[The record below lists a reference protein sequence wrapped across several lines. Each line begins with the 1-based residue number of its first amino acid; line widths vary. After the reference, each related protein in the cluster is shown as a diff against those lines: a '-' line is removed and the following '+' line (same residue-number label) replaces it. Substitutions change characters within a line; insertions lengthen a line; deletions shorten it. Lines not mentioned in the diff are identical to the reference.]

1 MGNVIFVVIFVIFCA
16 FLLGAGLISK
26 RWVKESSDFVLAGR
40 EISTPINVVGV
51 IAIGFAGTTVTLAPG
66 FTIQYGL
73 LGGLGWGV
81 IYSVCGLL
89 IFGLLYSNFV
99 RRSGAQTLPEFLE
112 MRYDGHTRSVVAIT
126 SVIGMCGIMANNV
139 VSSVDNIAAFTGW
152 NRLAIT
158 AIIFAVIIVFTF
170 VSGLWATTITDLFQV
185 LIGVIVVPATFFIL
199 AGRFGWL
206 DAISANWGAGDFM
219 SQGFVGALPGMKLTY
234 PSVFNFIICFA
245 VALVWGNNYY
255 WMKVANCRS
264 EKVARRSFVAAAI
277 ILIVVFMVPL
287 CFIGGYMGAFY
298 PEQLTLNGG
307 TVAPTGTYGYVAKTF
322 VSLFGSLVVI
332 SAVAAS
338 ISTASTS
345 ALGASAVANRDIY
358 QRLINP
364 KADAKKSL
372 KMSKIIMLLIG
383 AVFGLLAGTLIE
395 EFNMQPF
402 IATLSTMFLARGL
415 ASIISTDS
423 LTFPQGNDFSFISN
437 VIKIIDN
444 PKISNDLSFN
454 VGVII
459 ALVVV
464 VFGYVFLHHTRT
476 GRTIYAIG
484 GSRSSAELMG
494 LPVKRTQ
501 YIIYLTSATLAAL
514 ASIVYTANIGSAKNT
529 VGVGWELDA
538 VASVVIGGTII
549 TGGFGY
555 VLGSVLGSLVRSI
568 LDPLTSDFGVPAEW
582 TTIVIGLMILV
593 FVVLQRAVMAVGG
606 DKK

>member
-1 MGNVIFVVIFVIFCA
+1 M
-16 FLLGAGLISK
+16 
-26 RWVKESSDFVLAGR
+26 
-40 EISTPINVVGV
+40 
-51 IAIGFAGTTVTLAPG
+51 
-66 FTIQYGL
+66 
-73 LGGLGWGV
+73 
-81 IYSVCGLL
+81 YSPK
-89 IFGLLYSNFV
+89 
-99 RRSGAQTLPEFLE
+99 RRSGRSGPGGFTASWMARLILPILTGGI
-112 MRYDGHTRSVVAIT
+112 DLSVGAIVAIT
-126 SVIGMCGIMANNV
+126 AVVGLKLAN
-139 VSSVDNIAAFTGW
+139 AG
-152 NRLAIT
+152 
-158 AIIFAVIIVFTF
+158 
-170 VSGLWATTITDLFQV
+170 
-185 LIGVIVVPATFFIL
+185 VPAF
-199 AGRFGWL
+199 
-206 DAISANWGAGDFM
+206 
-219 SQGFVGALPGMKLTY
+219 
-234 PSVFNFIICFA
+234 
-245 VALVWGNNYY
+245 LV
-255 WMKVANCRS
+255 M
-264 EKVARRSFVAAAI
+264 
-277 ILIVVFMVPL
+277 
-287 CFIGGYMGAFY
+287 
-298 PEQLTLNGG
+298 
-307 TVAPTGTYGYVAKTF
+307 
-322 VSLFGSLVVI
+322 
-332 SAVAAS
+332 
-338 ISTASTS
+338 
-345 ALGASAVANRDIY
+345 
-358 QRLINP
+358 
-364 KADAKKSL
+364 
-372 KMSKIIMLLIG
+372 IIMLLIG

>member
-1 MGNVIFVVIFVIFCA
+1 MKKTRSAAAPFGVWMTLFTLVPLGIVLWFA
-16 FLLGAGLISK
+16 FTDKEGRFTVQNLSAILDYAGTFGLSIGLGAVATVLCLLLAYPLAYSIS
-26 RWVKESSDFVLAGR
+26 
-40 EISTPINVVGV
+40 
-51 IAIGFAGTTVTLAPG
+51 
-66 FTIQYGL
+66 
-73 LGGLGWGV
+73 
-81 IYSVCGLL
+81 
-89 IFGLLYSNFV
+89 
-99 RRSGAQTLPEFLE
+99 RSGERVQRT
-112 MRYDGHTRSVVAIT
+112 
-126 SVIGMCGIMANNV
+126 
-139 VSSVDNIAAFTGW
+139 
-152 NRLAIT
+152 
-158 AIIFAVIIVFTF
+158 
-170 VSGLWATTITDLFQV
+170 
-185 LIGVIVVPATFFIL
+185 
-199 AGRFGWL
+199 
-206 DAISANWGAGDFM
+206 
-219 SQGFVGALPGMKLTY
+219 
-234 PSVFNFIICFA
+234 
-245 VALVWGNNYY
+245 
-255 WMKVANCRS
+255 
-264 EKVARRSFVAAAI
+264 
-277 ILIVVFMVPL
+277 MV
-287 CFIGGYMGAFY
+287 M
-298 PEQLTLNGG
+298 
-307 TVAPTGTYGYVAKTF
+307 
-322 VSLFGSLVVI
+322 
-332 SAVAAS
+332 
-338 ISTASTS
+338 
-345 ALGASAVANRDIY
+345 
-358 QRLINP
+358 
-364 KADAKKSL
+364 
-372 KMSKIIMLLIG
+372 IIMLLIG

>member
-1 MGNVIFVVIFVIFCA
+1 MTTATANKVKAPKKGFKLDRQMIPTLAAVVIFILMIIMGQALFGA
-16 FLLGAGLISK
+16 YIRLGFISSLFIDHAYLII
-26 RWVKESSDFVLAGR
+26 LA
-40 EISTPINVVGV
+40 V
-51 IAIGFAGTTVTLAPG
+51 AM
-66 FTIQYGL
+66 
-73 LGGLGWGV
+73 
-81 IYSVCGLL
+81 
-89 IFGLLYSNFV
+89 
-99 RRSGAQTLPEFLE
+99 TLPILTGGI
-112 MRYDGHTRSVVAIT
+112 DLSVGAIVAIT
-126 SVIGMCGIMANNV
+126 AVVGLKLAN
-139 VSSVDNIAAFTGW
+139 AG
-152 NRLAIT
+152 
-158 AIIFAVIIVFTF
+158 
-170 VSGLWATTITDLFQV
+170 
-185 LIGVIVVPATFFIL
+185 VPAF
-199 AGRFGWL
+199 
-206 DAISANWGAGDFM
+206 
-219 SQGFVGALPGMKLTY
+219 
-234 PSVFNFIICFA
+234 
-245 VALVWGNNYY
+245 LV
-255 WMKVANCRS
+255 M
-264 EKVARRSFVAAAI
+264 
-277 ILIVVFMVPL
+277 
-287 CFIGGYMGAFY
+287 
-298 PEQLTLNGG
+298 
-307 TVAPTGTYGYVAKTF
+307 
-322 VSLFGSLVVI
+322 
-332 SAVAAS
+332 
-338 ISTASTS
+338 
-345 ALGASAVANRDIY
+345 
-358 QRLINP
+358 
-364 KADAKKSL
+364 
-372 KMSKIIMLLIG
+372 IIMLLIG

>member
-1 MGNVIFVVIFVIFCA
+1 MTTATANKVKAPKKGFKLDRQMIPTLAAVVIFILMIIMGQVLFGTYIR
-16 FLLGAGLISK
+16 LGFISSLFIDHAYLII
-26 RWVKESSDFVLAGR
+26 LA
-40 EISTPINVVGV
+40 V
-51 IAIGFAGTTVTLAPG
+51 AM
-66 FTIQYGL
+66 
-73 LGGLGWGV
+73 
-81 IYSVCGLL
+81 
-89 IFGLLYSNFV
+89 
-99 RRSGAQTLPEFLE
+99 TLPILTGGI
-112 MRYDGHTRSVVAIT
+112 DLSVGAIVAIT
-126 SVIGMCGIMANNV
+126 AVVGLKLAN
-139 VSSVDNIAAFTGW
+139 AG
-152 NRLAIT
+152 
-158 AIIFAVIIVFTF
+158 
-170 VSGLWATTITDLFQV
+170 
-185 LIGVIVVPATFFIL
+185 VPAF
-199 AGRFGWL
+199 
-206 DAISANWGAGDFM
+206 
-219 SQGFVGALPGMKLTY
+219 
-234 PSVFNFIICFA
+234 
-245 VALVWGNNYY
+245 LV
-255 WMKVANCRS
+255 M
-264 EKVARRSFVAAAI
+264 
-277 ILIVVFMVPL
+277 
-287 CFIGGYMGAFY
+287 
-298 PEQLTLNGG
+298 
-307 TVAPTGTYGYVAKTF
+307 
-322 VSLFGSLVVI
+322 
-332 SAVAAS
+332 
-338 ISTASTS
+338 
-345 ALGASAVANRDIY
+345 
-358 QRLINP
+358 
-364 KADAKKSL
+364 
-372 KMSKIIMLLIG
+372 IIMLLIG

>member
-1 MGNVIFVVIFVIFCA
+1 MTTATANKVKAPKKGFKLDRQMIPTLAAVVIFILMIIMGQALFGTYIR
-16 FLLGAGLISK
+16 LGFISSLFIDHAYLII
-26 RWVKESSDFVLAGR
+26 LA
-40 EISTPINVVGV
+40 V
-51 IAIGFAGTTVTLAPG
+51 AM
-66 FTIQYGL
+66 
-73 LGGLGWGV
+73 
-81 IYSVCGLL
+81 
-89 IFGLLYSNFV
+89 
-99 RRSGAQTLPEFLE
+99 TLP
-112 MRYDGHTRSVVAIT
+112 
-126 SVIGMCGIMANNV
+126 
-139 VSSVDNIAAFTGW
+139 
-152 NRLAIT
+152 
-158 AIIFAVIIVFTF
+158 
-170 VSGLWATTITDLFQV
+170 
-185 LIGVIVVPATFFIL
+185 IL
-199 AGRFGWL
+199 
-206 DAISANWGAGDFM
+206 
-219 SQGFVGALPGMKLTY
+219 T
-234 PSVFNFIICFA
+234 
-245 VALVWGNNYY
+245 
-255 WMKVANCRS
+255 
-264 EKVARRSFVAAAI
+264 
-277 ILIVVFMVPL
+277 
-287 CFIGGYMGAFY
+287 
-298 PEQLTLNGG
+298 
-307 TVAPTGTYGYVAKTF
+307 
-322 VSLFGSLVVI
+322 
-332 SAVAAS
+332 
-338 ISTASTS
+338 
-345 ALGASAVANRDIY
+345 
-358 QRLINP
+358 
-364 KADAKKSL
+364 
-372 KMSKIIMLLIG
+372 
-383 AVFGLLAGTLIE
+383 
-395 EFNMQPF
+395 
-402 IATLSTMFLARGL
+402 RGL

>member
-1 MGNVIFVVIFVIFCA
+1 MTTATANKVKAPKKGFKLDRQMIPTLAAVVIFILMISMGQALFGTYIR
-16 FLLGAGLISK
+16 LGFISSLFIDHAYLII
-26 RWVKESSDFVLAGR
+26 LA
-40 EISTPINVVGV
+40 V
-51 IAIGFAGTTVTLAPG
+51 AM
-66 FTIQYGL
+66 
-73 LGGLGWGV
+73 
-81 IYSVCGLL
+81 
-89 IFGLLYSNFV
+89 
-99 RRSGAQTLPEFLE
+99 TLPILTGGI
-112 MRYDGHTRSVVAIT
+112 DLSVGAIVAIT
-126 SVIGMCGIMANNV
+126 AVVGLKLAN
-139 VSSVDNIAAFTGW
+139 AG
-152 NRLAIT
+152 
-158 AIIFAVIIVFTF
+158 
-170 VSGLWATTITDLFQV
+170 
-185 LIGVIVVPATFFIL
+185 VPAF
-199 AGRFGWL
+199 
-206 DAISANWGAGDFM
+206 
-219 SQGFVGALPGMKLTY
+219 
-234 PSVFNFIICFA
+234 
-245 VALVWGNNYY
+245 LV
-255 WMKVANCRS
+255 M
-264 EKVARRSFVAAAI
+264 
-277 ILIVVFMVPL
+277 
-287 CFIGGYMGAFY
+287 
-298 PEQLTLNGG
+298 
-307 TVAPTGTYGYVAKTF
+307 
-322 VSLFGSLVVI
+322 
-332 SAVAAS
+332 
-338 ISTASTS
+338 
-345 ALGASAVANRDIY
+345 
-358 QRLINP
+358 
-364 KADAKKSL
+364 
-372 KMSKIIMLLIG
+372 IIMLLIG

>member
-1 MGNVIFVVIFVIFCA
+1 MTTATANKVKAPKKGFKLDRQMIPTLAAVVIFILMIIMGQALFGTYIR
-16 FLLGAGLISK
+16 LGFISSLFIDHAYLII
-26 RWVKESSDFVLAGR
+26 LA
-40 EISTPINVVGV
+40 V
-51 IAIGFAGTTVTLAPG
+51 AM
-66 FTIQYGL
+66 
-73 LGGLGWGV
+73 
-81 IYSVCGLL
+81 
-89 IFGLLYSNFV
+89 
-99 RRSGAQTLPEFLE
+99 TLPILTGGI
-112 MRYDGHTRSVVAIT
+112 DLSVGAIVAIT
-126 SVIGMCGIMANNV
+126 AVVGLKLAN
-139 VSSVDNIAAFTGW
+139 AG
-152 NRLAIT
+152 
-158 AIIFAVIIVFTF
+158 
-170 VSGLWATTITDLFQV
+170 
-185 LIGVIVVPATFFIL
+185 VPAF
-199 AGRFGWL
+199 
-206 DAISANWGAGDFM
+206 
-219 SQGFVGALPGMKLTY
+219 
-234 PSVFNFIICFA
+234 
-245 VALVWGNNYY
+245 LV
-255 WMKVANCRS
+255 M
-264 EKVARRSFVAAAI
+264 
-277 ILIVVFMVPL
+277 
-287 CFIGGYMGAFY
+287 
-298 PEQLTLNGG
+298 
-307 TVAPTGTYGYVAKTF
+307 
-322 VSLFGSLVVI
+322 
-332 SAVAAS
+332 
-338 ISTASTS
+338 
-345 ALGASAVANRDIY
+345 
-358 QRLINP
+358 
-364 KADAKKSL
+364 
-372 KMSKIIMLLIG
+372 IIMLLIG

-402 IATLSTMFLARGL
+402 I
-415 ASIISTDS
+415 
-423 LTFPQGNDFSFISN
+423 PQGNDFSFISN

-501 YIIYLTSATLAAL
+501 YIIYLTSATLSAL

>member
-1 MGNVIFVVIFVIFCA
+1 MTTATANKVKAPKKGFKLDRQMIPTLAAVVIFILMIIMGHALFGTYIR
-16 FLLGAGLISK
+16 LGFISSLFIDHAYLII
-26 RWVKESSDFVLAGR
+26 LA
-40 EISTPINVVGV
+40 V
-51 IAIGFAGTTVTLAPG
+51 AM
-66 FTIQYGL
+66 
-73 LGGLGWGV
+73 
-81 IYSVCGLL
+81 
-89 IFGLLYSNFV
+89 
-99 RRSGAQTLPEFLE
+99 TLPILTGGI
-112 MRYDGHTRSVVAIT
+112 DLSVGAIVAIT
-126 SVIGMCGIMANNV
+126 AVVGLKLANAGMP
-139 VSSVDNIAAFTGW
+139 AF
-152 NRLAIT
+152 
-158 AIIFAVIIVFTF
+158 
-170 VSGLWATTITDLFQV
+170 
-185 LIGVIVVPATFFIL
+185 
-199 AGRFGWL
+199 
-206 DAISANWGAGDFM
+206 
-219 SQGFVGALPGMKLTY
+219 
-234 PSVFNFIICFA
+234 
-245 VALVWGNNYY
+245 LV
-255 WMKVANCRS
+255 M
-264 EKVARRSFVAAAI
+264 
-277 ILIVVFMVPL
+277 
-287 CFIGGYMGAFY
+287 
-298 PEQLTLNGG
+298 
-307 TVAPTGTYGYVAKTF
+307 
-322 VSLFGSLVVI
+322 
-332 SAVAAS
+332 
-338 ISTASTS
+338 
-345 ALGASAVANRDIY
+345 
-358 QRLINP
+358 
-364 KADAKKSL
+364 
-372 KMSKIIMLLIG
+372 IIMLLIG

>member
-1 MGNVIFVVIFVIFCA
+1 MTTATANKVKAPKKGFKLDRQMIPTLAAVVIFILMIIMGLALFGTYIR
-16 FLLGAGLISK
+16 LGFISSLFIDHAYLII
-26 RWVKESSDFVLAGR
+26 LA
-40 EISTPINVVGV
+40 V
-51 IAIGFAGTTVTLAPG
+51 AM
-66 FTIQYGL
+66 
-73 LGGLGWGV
+73 
-81 IYSVCGLL
+81 
-89 IFGLLYSNFV
+89 
-99 RRSGAQTLPEFLE
+99 TLPILTGGI
-112 MRYDGHTRSVVAIT
+112 DLSVGAIVAIT
-126 SVIGMCGIMANNV
+126 AVVGLKLAN
-139 VSSVDNIAAFTGW
+139 AG
-152 NRLAIT
+152 
-158 AIIFAVIIVFTF
+158 
-170 VSGLWATTITDLFQV
+170 
-185 LIGVIVVPATFFIL
+185 VPAF
-199 AGRFGWL
+199 
-206 DAISANWGAGDFM
+206 
-219 SQGFVGALPGMKLTY
+219 
-234 PSVFNFIICFA
+234 
-245 VALVWGNNYY
+245 LV
-255 WMKVANCRS
+255 M
-264 EKVARRSFVAAAI
+264 
-277 ILIVVFMVPL
+277 
-287 CFIGGYMGAFY
+287 
-298 PEQLTLNGG
+298 
-307 TVAPTGTYGYVAKTF
+307 
-322 VSLFGSLVVI
+322 
-332 SAVAAS
+332 
-338 ISTASTS
+338 
-345 ALGASAVANRDIY
+345 
-358 QRLINP
+358 
-364 KADAKKSL
+364 
-372 KMSKIIMLLIG
+372 IIMLLIG

>member
-1 MGNVIFVVIFVIFCA
+1 MTTATANKVKAPKKGFKLDRQMIPTLAAVVIFILMIIMGQALFGTYIR
-16 FLLGAGLISK
+16 LGFISSLFIDHAYLII
-26 RWVKESSDFVLAGR
+26 LA
-40 EISTPINVVGV
+40 V
-51 IAIGFAGTTVTLAPG
+51 AM
-66 FTIQYGL
+66 
-73 LGGLGWGV
+73 
-81 IYSVCGLL
+81 
-89 IFGLLYSNFV
+89 
-99 RRSGAQTLPEFLE
+99 TLPILTGGI
-112 MRYDGHTRSVVAIT
+112 DLSVGAIVAIT
-126 SVIGMCGIMANNV
+126 AVVGLKLAN
-139 VSSVDNIAAFTGW
+139 AG
-152 NRLAIT
+152 
-158 AIIFAVIIVFTF
+158 
-170 VSGLWATTITDLFQV
+170 
-185 LIGVIVVPATFFIL
+185 VPAF
-199 AGRFGWL
+199 
-206 DAISANWGAGDFM
+206 
-219 SQGFVGALPGMKLTY
+219 
-234 PSVFNFIICFA
+234 
-245 VALVWGNNYY
+245 LV
-255 WMKVANCRS
+255 M
-264 EKVARRSFVAAAI
+264 
-277 ILIVVFMVPL
+277 
-287 CFIGGYMGAFY
+287 
-298 PEQLTLNGG
+298 
-307 TVAPTGTYGYVAKTF
+307 
-322 VSLFGSLVVI
+322 
-332 SAVAAS
+332 
-338 ISTASTS
+338 
-345 ALGASAVANRDIY
+345 
-358 QRLINP
+358 
-364 KADAKKSL
+364 
-372 KMSKIIMLLIG
+372 IIMLLIG

-402 IATLSTMFLARGL
+402 IATLSTM
-415 ASIISTDS
+415 
-423 LTFPQGNDFSFISN
+423 
-437 VIKIIDN
+437 
-444 PKISNDLSFN
+444 SNDLSFN

>member
-1 MGNVIFVVIFVIFCA
+1 MTTATANKVKAPKKGFKLDRQMIPTLAAVVIFILMIIMGQALFGTYIR
-16 FLLGAGLISK
+16 LGFISSLFIDHAYLII
-26 RWVKESSDFVLAGR
+26 LA
-40 EISTPINVVGV
+40 V
-51 IAIGFAGTTVTLAPG
+51 AM
-66 FTIQYGL
+66 
-73 LGGLGWGV
+73 
-81 IYSVCGLL
+81 
-89 IFGLLYSNFV
+89 
-99 RRSGAQTLPEFLE
+99 TLPILTGGI
-112 MRYDGHTRSVVAIT
+112 DLSVGAIVAIT
-126 SVIGMCGIMANNV
+126 AV
-139 VSSVDNIAAFTGW
+139 V
-152 NRLAIT
+152 
-158 AIIFAVIIVFTF
+158 
-170 VSGLWATTITDLFQV
+170 GL
-185 LIGVIVVPATFFIL
+185 
-199 AGRFGWL
+199 
-206 DAISANWGAGDFM
+206 
-219 SQGFVGALPGMKLTY
+219 K
-234 PSVFNFIICFA
+234 
-245 VALVWGNNYY
+245 
-255 WMKVANCRS
+255 
-264 EKVARRSFVAAAI
+264 
-277 ILIVVFMVPL
+277 
-287 CFIGGYMGAFY
+287 
-298 PEQLTLNGG
+298 
-307 TVAPTGTYGYVAKTF
+307 
-322 VSLFGSLVVI
+322 
-332 SAVAAS
+332 
-338 ISTASTS
+338 
-345 ALGASAVANRDIY
+345 
-358 QRLINP
+358 
-364 KADAKKSL
+364 
-372 KMSKIIMLLIG
+372 
-383 AVFGLLAGTLIE
+383 AGTLIE

>member
-1 MGNVIFVVIFVIFCA
+1 MTTATANKVKAPKKGFKLDRQMIPTLAAVVIFILMIIMGQALFGTYIR
-16 FLLGAGLISK
+16 LGFISSLFIDHAYLII
-26 RWVKESSDFVLAGR
+26 LA
-40 EISTPINVVGV
+40 V
-51 IAIGFAGTTVTLAPG
+51 AM
-66 FTIQYGL
+66 
-73 LGGLGWGV
+73 
-81 IYSVCGLL
+81 
-89 IFGLLYSNFV
+89 
-99 RRSGAQTLPEFLE
+99 TLPILT
-112 MRYDGHTRSVVAIT
+112 GGIVAIT
-126 SVIGMCGIMANNV
+126 AVVGLKLAN
-139 VSSVDNIAAFTGW
+139 AG
-152 NRLAIT
+152 
-158 AIIFAVIIVFTF
+158 
-170 VSGLWATTITDLFQV
+170 
-185 LIGVIVVPATFFIL
+185 VPAF
-199 AGRFGWL
+199 
-206 DAISANWGAGDFM
+206 
-219 SQGFVGALPGMKLTY
+219 
-234 PSVFNFIICFA
+234 
-245 VALVWGNNYY
+245 LV
-255 WMKVANCRS
+255 M
-264 EKVARRSFVAAAI
+264 
-277 ILIVVFMVPL
+277 
-287 CFIGGYMGAFY
+287 
-298 PEQLTLNGG
+298 
-307 TVAPTGTYGYVAKTF
+307 
-322 VSLFGSLVVI
+322 
-332 SAVAAS
+332 
-338 ISTASTS
+338 
-345 ALGASAVANRDIY
+345 
-358 QRLINP
+358 
-364 KADAKKSL
+364 
-372 KMSKIIMLLIG
+372 IIMLLIG

>member
-1 MGNVIFVVIFVIFCA
+1 MTTATANKVKAPKKGFKLDRQMIPTLAAVVIFI
-16 FLLGAGLISK
+16 LMIIMG
-26 RWVKESSDFVLAGR
+26 
-40 EISTPINVVGV
+40 
-51 IAIGFAGTTVTLAPG
+51 
-66 FTIQYGL
+66 
-73 LGGLGWGV
+73 
-81 IYSVCGLL
+81 
-89 IFGLLYSNFV
+89 
-99 RRSGAQTLPEFLE
+99 QTLFGTYIRLGFISSLFIDHAYLIILAVAMTLPILTGGI
-112 MRYDGHTRSVVAIT
+112 DLSVGAIVAIT
-126 SVIGMCGIMANNV
+126 AVVGLKLAN
-139 VSSVDNIAAFTGW
+139 AG
-152 NRLAIT
+152 
-158 AIIFAVIIVFTF
+158 
-170 VSGLWATTITDLFQV
+170 
-185 LIGVIVVPATFFIL
+185 VPAF
-199 AGRFGWL
+199 
-206 DAISANWGAGDFM
+206 
-219 SQGFVGALPGMKLTY
+219 
-234 PSVFNFIICFA
+234 
-245 VALVWGNNYY
+245 LV
-255 WMKVANCRS
+255 M
-264 EKVARRSFVAAAI
+264 
-277 ILIVVFMVPL
+277 
-287 CFIGGYMGAFY
+287 
-298 PEQLTLNGG
+298 
-307 TVAPTGTYGYVAKTF
+307 
-322 VSLFGSLVVI
+322 
-332 SAVAAS
+332 
-338 ISTASTS
+338 
-345 ALGASAVANRDIY
+345 
-358 QRLINP
+358 
-364 KADAKKSL
+364 
-372 KMSKIIMLLIG
+372 IIMLLIG

>member
-1 MGNVIFVVIFVIFCA
+1 MTTATANKVKAPKKGFKLDRQMIPTLAAVVIFILMIIMGQALFGTYIR
-16 FLLGAGLISK
+16 LGFISSLFIDHAYLII
-26 RWVKESSDFVLAGR
+26 LA
-40 EISTPINVVGV
+40 V
-51 IAIGFAGTTVTLAPG
+51 AM
-66 FTIQYGL
+66 
-73 LGGLGWGV
+73 
-81 IYSVCGLL
+81 
-89 IFGLLYSNFV
+89 
-99 RRSGAQTLPEFLE
+99 TLPILTGGI
-112 MRYDGHTRSVVAIT
+112 DLSVGAIVAIT
-126 SVIGMCGIMANNV
+126 AVVGLKLAN
-139 VSSVDNIAAFTGW
+139 AG
-152 NRLAIT
+152 
-158 AIIFAVIIVFTF
+158 
-170 VSGLWATTITDLFQV
+170 
-185 LIGVIVVPATFFIL
+185 VPAF
-199 AGRFGWL
+199 
-206 DAISANWGAGDFM
+206 
-219 SQGFVGALPGMKLTY
+219 
-234 PSVFNFIICFA
+234 
-245 VALVWGNNYY
+245 LV
-255 WMKVANCRS
+255 M
-264 EKVARRSFVAAAI
+264 
-277 ILIVVFMVPL
+277 
-287 CFIGGYMGAFY
+287 
-298 PEQLTLNGG
+298 
-307 TVAPTGTYGYVAKTF
+307 
-322 VSLFGSLVVI
+322 
-332 SAVAAS
+332 
-338 ISTASTS
+338 
-345 ALGASAVANRDIY
+345 
-358 QRLINP
+358 
-364 KADAKKSL
+364 
-372 KMSKIIMLLIG
+372 IIMLLIG

-606 DKK
+606 DKERRHGIVLAKNMLAKAKGVKTAEALWEAERKCPGIKFVPPHFERYANVFAPCKGDLHAVHRHGGKLRLRRVLARRDRQWPLVRQRPRDCGGNSRARQR